1 MRRPIIVVFFS
12 LFLMAVQ
19 ALAAERGALFKVRGH
34 GHTLHL
40 YGTIHVGRADYFPL
54 EPRIRAALGAAPTL
68 ALEIDTTGQEAAVMA
83 ALARHAMFASGSP
96 GIAALPAERRARIE
110 SALREQGVDPAQA
123 TAMKPW
129 MLVVVLAMKDAVAL
143 GYAPAYGVDEHLATL
158 ARANPQRITRVT
170 ELETMEYQ
178 AALLNRMPDEE
189 QWRLLEETLENM
201 ASGRQLRET
210 RELFGAYDRAD
221 RKLQEEIAQ
230 RMEEDDSLTGR
241 YTRELLLDERNGPMA
256 DKIVSLLA
264 REDKAVVA
272 VGLLHLIGKRGIPEL
287 LRKRGIEVERI
298 Y

>member
-1 MRRPIIVVFFS
+1 VVFFS
-12 LFLMAVQ
+12 FFLMACQ
-19 ALAAERGALFKVRGH
+19 ALAAERGALFKVTDH

-54 EPRIRAALGAAPTL
+54 EPRIRAAMASAPTL

-83 ALARHAMFASGSP
+83 ALAKHAMFTPGSP

-110 SALREQGVDPAQA
+110 SALRKQGLDPAQA

-129 MLVVVLAMKDAVAL
+129 MLVVMLAMKDALTL
-143 GYAPAYGVDEHLATL
+143 GYDPAFGVDEHLATL
-158 ARANPQRITRVT
+158 ARANTQRKTRVT

-178 AALLNRMPDEE
+178 AALLNRMPDED
-189 QWRLLEETLENM
+189 QWRLLEESLENM
-201 ASGRQLRET
+201 ASGRQMRET

-221 RKLQEEIAQ
+221 RKLQEKIAQ
-230 RMEEDDSLTGR
+230 RMEEDDSMTGR

-256 DKIVSLLA
+256 DKIVSLLG

-287 LRKRGIEVERI
+287 LRKRGIRVERI

>member
-1 MRRPIIVVFFS
+1 VVFFS
-12 LFLMAVQ
+12 FFLMACQ
-19 ALAAERGALFKVRGH
+19 ALAAERGALFKVTDH

-54 EPRIRAALGAAPTL
+54 EPRIRAAMASAPTL

-83 ALARHAMFASGSP
+83 ALAKHAMFTPGSP

-110 SALREQGVDPAQA
+110 SALRKQGLDPAQA

-129 MLVVVLAMKDAVAL
+129 MLVVMLAMKDALTL
-143 GYAPAYGVDEHLATL
+143 GYDPAFGVDEHLATL
-158 ARANPQRITRVT
+158 ARANTQRKTRVT

-178 AALLNRMPDEE
+178 AALLNRMPDED
-189 QWRLLEETLENM
+189 QWRLLEESLENM
-201 ASGRQLRET
+201 ASGRQMRET

-221 RKLQEEIAQ
+221 RKLQEKIAQ
-230 RMEEDDSLTGR
+230 RMEEDDSMTGR
-241 YTRELLLDERNGPMA
+241 YTRELLLDERYGPMA
-256 DKIVSLLA
+256 DKIVSLLG

-287 LRKRGIEVERI
+287 LRKRGIRVERI

>member
-1 MRRPIIVVFFS
+1 VVFFS
-12 LFLMAVQ
+12 FFLMACQ
-19 ALAAERGALFKVRGH
+19 ALAAERGALFKVTDH

-54 EPRIRAALGAAPTL
+54 EPRIRAAMASAPTL

-83 ALARHAMFASGSP
+83 ALAKHAMFTPGSP

-110 SALREQGVDPAQA
+110 SALRKQGLVPAQA
-123 TAMKPW
+123 TALKPG
-129 MLVVVLAMKDAVAL
+129 MLVVMLAMKDALTL
-143 GYAPAYGVDEHLATL
+143 GYDPAFGVDEHLATL
-158 ARANPQRITRVT
+158 ARANTQRKTRVT

-178 AALLNRMPDEE
+178 AALLNRMPDED
-189 QWRLLEETLENM
+189 QWRLLEESLENM
-201 ASGRQLRET
+201 ASGRQMRET

-221 RKLQEEIAQ
+221 RKLQEKIAQ
-230 RMEEDDSLTGR
+230 RMEEDDSMTGR
-241 YTRELLLDERNGPMA
+241 YTRELLLDERYGPMA
-256 DKIVSLLA
+256 DKIVSLLG

-287 LRKRGIEVERI
+287 LRKRGIRVERI

>member
-1 MRRPIIVVFFS
+1 
-12 LFLMAVQ
+12 
-19 ALAAERGALFKVRGH
+19 
-34 GHTLHL
+34 
-40 YGTIHVGRADYFPL
+40 
-54 EPRIRAALGAAPTL
+54 
-68 ALEIDTTGQEAAVMA
+68 
-83 ALARHAMFASGSP
+83 
-96 GIAALPAERRARIE
+96 
-110 SALREQGVDPAQA
+110 
-123 TAMKPW
+123 
-129 MLVVVLAMKDAVAL
+129 
-143 GYAPAYGVDEHLATL
+143 
-158 ARANPQRITRVT
+158 
-170 ELETMEYQ
+170 
-178 AALLNRMPDEE
+178 
-189 QWRLLEETLENM
+189 M

-256 DKIVSLLA
+256 DKIVSLLR